1 MRNFLQTEF
10 YHNTVTCYLS
20 VLLFIL
26 LAVLFKRY
34 ISKYFVSLLYKII
47 SKTGK
52 KLNKLAFIEL
62 LLEPLENFL
71 LLFVSF
77 VALDKITFPKELDVL
92 IYRVTLFQVIDS
104 ATSCALIITFIWL
117 CLRAI
122 DFIAIIL
129 EENAAKTNDQSES
142 QLIIFFKDFFKMI
155 LVIIGF
161 LLVLRFGF
169 NKDIGNL
176 VTGLSIV
183 GAAIAL
189 ATKES
194 LENLIASF
202 IIFFDKPFTIG
213 DTVKVNNLTGMI
225 ERIGLRSTRIRT
237 EEKTYISVPNK
248 QMVDSIVD
256 NLSLR
261 TFRKVILH
269 FEISLSTKAT
279 QLQELINGI
288 KDILDKDLNIKNAS
302 VFLKETGKNAHII
315 EGEYY
320 TEMIQTLEE
329 FTKLREQVYLDVII
343 LMEKK
348 DIVLAATNSDVVV
361 INK

>member
-1 MRNFLQTEF
+1 MYNFLHSEY
-10 YHNTVTCYLS
+10 YHNTVICYLS
-20 VLLFIL
+20 ILFIII
-26 LAVLFKRY
+26 LAILFKRY
-34 ISKYFVSLLYKII
+34 VSKYFVSLLFKLI
-47 SKTGK
+47 SRTGK
-52 KLNKLAFIEL
+52 KLNRLAFVEL
-62 LLEPLENFL
+62 LLQPLENFV

-77 VALDKITFPKELDVL
+77 VALDKLTYPKELDVL
-92 IYRVTLFQVIDS
+92 IYRFTLFQVIDS
-104 ATSCALIITFIWL
+104 ASTCALIITFIWL

-122 DFIAIIL
+122 DFVATILEQDAIIS
-129 EENAAKTNDQSES
+129 KDQSES

-202 IIFFDKPFTIG
+202 IIFFDKPFMVG

-225 ERIGLRSTRIRT
+225 EKIGLRSTRIRT

-261 TFRKVILH
+261 TFRKVVLH
-269 FEISLSTKAT
+269 FEISLSTKAS
-279 QLQELINGI
+279 QLQALKNGI
-288 KDILDKDLNIKNAS
+288 RDILTKDEHIKNVS
-302 VFLKETGKNAHII
+302 IFLKDTGKNAHIV

-320 TEMIQTLEE
+320 TEMNQTLDE
-329 FTKLREQVYLDVII
+329 FNTLREHVYLEII
-343 LMEKK
+343 GLLEKK
-348 DIVLAATNSDVVV
+348 NIVLAAANSDVVV

>member
-1 MRNFLQTEF
+1 MYNFLHTEF
-10 YHNTVTCYLS
+10 YHNTIICYLS
-20 VLLFIL
+20 VLFFIFLAL
-26 LAVLFKRY
+26 LLKRF
-34 ISKYFVSLLYKII
+34 ISKYFVTLLFKIV
-47 SKTGK
+47 SRTGR
-52 KLNKLAFIEL
+52 KLNRIAFVDL
-62 LLEPLENFL
+62 LLQPLENFL
-71 LLFVSF
+71 LLFISF
-77 VALDKITFPKELDVL
+77 VALDKLTFPKELDVL

-104 ATSCALIITFIWL
+104 ASSCALIITFTWL

-122 DFIAIIL
+122 DFVATIL
-129 EENAAKTNDQSES
+129 EQDAEKTKDQSES

-176 VTGLSIV
+176 ITGLSIV

-202 IIFFDKPFTIG
+202 IIFFDKPFMVG
-213 DTVKVNNLTGMI
+213 DTVKVNNMTGMI
-225 ERIGLRSTRIRT
+225 EKIGLRSTRIRT

-261 TFRKVILH
+261 TFRKGALH
-269 FEISLSTKAT
+269 FEISLSTKAS
-279 QLQELINGI
+279 QLQALINGI
-288 KDILDKDLNIKNAS
+288 KNILEKEEALKNS
-302 VFLKETGKNAHII
+302 SIFLKETGKNAHII
-315 EGEYY
+315 EGEFY
-320 TEMIQTLEE
+320 TEMIQTLTE
-329 FTKLREQVYLDVII
+329 FNTIRESINLSII
-343 LMEKK
+343 SLLEKSN
-348 DIVLAATNSDVVV
+348 IMLASASSDVYV